1 MVFLQEVGQD
11 VGEHEGAPGL
21 EEDIV
26 GIVQKIQLHP
36 RELVLLDQLFH
47 LRLKRTTN

>member
-26 GIVQKIQLHP
+26 GSVEEVQIHP
-36 RELVLLDQLFH
+36 GELVLLDQVFH
-47 LRLKRTTN
+47 L